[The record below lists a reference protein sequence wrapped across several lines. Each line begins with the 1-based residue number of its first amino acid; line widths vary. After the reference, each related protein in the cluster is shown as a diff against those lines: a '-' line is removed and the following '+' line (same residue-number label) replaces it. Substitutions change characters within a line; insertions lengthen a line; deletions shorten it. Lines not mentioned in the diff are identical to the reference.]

1 MNAADVQ
8 LRLASLTDAVTISA
22 LSVQVFLDTYATEGV
37 RPDLAREAFTQYSV
51 EAFSRR
57 LGEAQRKFVLAE
69 ANNGLLGFAE
79 IVVFDAP
86 APSGTLSGAELV
98 RLYVQPASHGRGIG
112 RALLSHAEQLAVAAS
127 LPAMWLTVWDG
138 NLKALGFYF
147 HIGYAEVG
155 HTTYSFQGST
165 YANRVIVKHLVR
177 S

>member
-86 APSGTLSGAELV
+86 APSGTV
-98 RLYVQPASHGRGIG
+98 RRRASALIRSASVARTRYRP
-112 RALLSHAEQLAVAAS
+112 RAALARRA
-127 LPAMWLTVWDG
+127 
-138 NLKALGFYF
+138 
-147 HIGYAEVG
+147 VG
-155 HTTYSFQGST
+155 CCG
-165 YANRVIVKHLVR
+165 
-177 S
+177 